1 MACKKRHQN
10 QIVIFDAFQLD
21 ERQRIFQNPD
31 GNIRNF
37 NVTHEITEE
46 MQIHIHSNHK
56 QIVYTDQH
64 EKLVL
69 EMEAHGYFRQ
79 RFLYNLEGKNVLQTV
94 EGSNDF
100 YFLSCDGFDNSLQ
113 LAHSTHESMDIAFKR
128 QVEPGIIKVHDLTVR
143 EDTHEEPRG
152 PNRVIRMLSMRDSE
166 FILDAVE
173 YCEVALPGVK
183 EKEAQIK
190 NQIGRALLKRLSRVK
205 RYQSVELGVQAVSEA
220 QHVV

>member
-1 MACKKRHQN
+1 
-10 QIVIFDAFQLD
+10 
-21 ERQRIFQNPD
+21 
-31 GNIRNF
+31 
-37 NVTHEITEE
+37 
-46 MQIHIHSNHK
+46 
-56 QIVYTDQH
+56 
-64 EKLVL
+64 
-69 EMEAHGYFRQ
+69 
-79 RFLYNLEGKNVLQTV
+79 
-94 EGSNDF
+94 
-100 YFLSCDGFDNSLQ
+100 
-113 LAHSTHESMDIAFKR
+113 MDIAFKR